1 MKRDNSVY
9 IVDVLIEGEYRF
21 MLVHIYVNSNLVHST
36 YTTLVS
42 VYILYSCKEVC
53 EVLLCKCSK
62 IQCKSYSIISPVN
75 ILFFFFLSFFSNF
88 IDSLGGS
95 HPNSATFRSPINCPT
110 ILSFLSPHQ
119 LSQLLCM
126 IITILI
132 FQ

>member
-62 IQCKSYSIISPVN
+62 IQYKSYSIISPVN
-75 ILFFFFLSFFSNF
+75 ILFFFFLSFFSNLTLWEVHTP
-88 IDSLGGS
+88 ILPLSGPLLIAPLYSLFL
-95 HPNSATFRSPINCPT
+95 APINC
-110 ILSFLSPHQ
+110 LSS
-119 LSQLLCM
+119 SV
-126 IITILI
+126 
-132 FQ
+132 

>member
-75 ILFFFFLSFFSNF
+75 ILFFFFCLSLVTLLTLWEVHTPILPLSGPPL
-88 IDSLGGS
+88 IAPLYSLFL
-95 HPNSATFRSPINCPT
+95 APINC
-110 ILSFLSPHQ
+110 LSS
-119 LSQLLCM
+119 SV
-126 IITILI
+126 
-132 FQ
+132 